1 MKKEKPK
8 PKQELPTDMYVDLIL
23 TRRRENMWWR
33 IVTLVLSLC
42 VFVLTISLVYM
53 AQRNAIKPYVVPV
66 NGLDKEIQAFIE
78 LKPLKETRQI
88 EAVVIEFLREYLRD
102 FRSIIPDYDTLKAN
116 IDFVKSSTSKAVLKS
131 TILPILN
138 TENPF
143 ELSKTL
149 SRSVHIESILPKQ
162 GNTYILTWKETEWN
176 KNGDLIGTHEY
187 VAFVTISLTPPST
200 LSQIRKLNPLG
211 IDVVEIRYEETH
223 KKN

>member
-8 PKQELPTDMYVDLIL
+8 LKQELPTDMYVDLIL

-33 IVTLVLSLC
+33 IVTLMLSLC
-42 VFVLTISLVYM
+42 VCFLTISLVYI

-88 EAVVIEFLREYLRD
+88 EAVVIDFLREYLRD
-102 FRSIIPDYDTLKAN
+102 LRSIVPDYDTLKSN

-138 TENPF
+138 AENPF
-143 ELSKTL
+143 ELSKSL
-149 SRSVHIESILPKQ
+149 SRSVHIESILPKK
-162 GNTYILTWKETEWN
+162 GNTYILTWKETDRN

-200 LSQIRKLNPLG
+200 LNQIRKLNPLG
-211 IDVVEIRYEETH
+211 IDVVEIRYEETQI
-223 KKN
+223 K